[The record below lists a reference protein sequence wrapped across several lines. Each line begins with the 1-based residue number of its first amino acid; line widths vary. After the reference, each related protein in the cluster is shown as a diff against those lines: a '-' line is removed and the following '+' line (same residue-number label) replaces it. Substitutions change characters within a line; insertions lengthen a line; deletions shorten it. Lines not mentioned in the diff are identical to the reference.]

1 MKIINSLVLR
11 QINYA
16 TLAALALLAASPA
29 AAAVMDEV
37 AVKVNNESIMRSEYN
52 RTKEMLTE
60 QYRTAMPDFFKARDA
75 AAQLEKA
82 AMDKLVD
89 EALLKQKAEALK
101 IKVYDRELD
110 SGVAEIKKRFSRGP
124 DGAPLDGPAADKT
137 FRDEL
142 KREGVTQEQ
151 FRERIKRQLMVRK
164 LVEDTIKAR
173 TALPKEGELKNY
185 FDKINL
191 AVKGDTVTA
200 VTGMDEEA
208 AQDLLAV
215 SMRFKEVTAERV
227 RVRHILFKFEETAP
241 LTEKNAALKKA
252 EDAKKELDGG
262 ADFED
267 TAVKFSDDKE
277 SAAKGGDLGYIVK
290 GMLPKELEE
299 PAFSLPLGQPSGPV
313 LSQFGYHVLRVDEKR
328 IAQKLRFEQ
337 VRDDLEQLLAQSG
350 FAKELADYLK
360 GLRKEAKIQVFK

>member
-1 MKIINSLVLR
+1 MKIINSLS
-11 QINYA
+11 
-16 TLAALALLAASPA
+16 ALAFLAVSPA

-37 AVKVNNESIMRSEYN
+37 AVKINNESIMRSEYD

-60 QYRTAMPDFFKARDA
+60 QYRAAMPDFFKAKDA
-75 AAQLEKA
+75 VQQIEKA

-89 EALLKQKAEALK
+89 EALLRQKAEALK

-124 DGAPLDGPAADKT
+124 DGAPLGAEAAEKT
-137 FRDEL
+137 FREEL
-142 KREGVTQEQ
+142 RREGVTTEQ
-151 FRERIKRQLMVRK
+151 FRERIKKQLMVRK

-173 TALPKEGELKNY
+173 TAVPKEPELKAY
-185 FDKINL
+185 FDKISM

-200 VTGMDEEA
+200 VSGMEEEA

-215 SMRFKEVTAERV
+215 ALRFKELTAERV
-227 RVRHILFKFEETAP
+227 RLRHILFKAEETAQ
-241 LTEKNAALKKA
+241 LTEKNLALKRA

-262 ADFED
+262 TDFDELA
-267 TAVKFSDDKE
+267 TGRSDDKE
-277 SAAKGGDLGYIVK
+277 SAAKGGDLGYIVR

-313 LSQFGYHVLRVDEKR
+313 QTQFGYHLIRVDEKR
-328 IAQKLRFEQ
+328 IAQKLKFEQ
-337 VRDDLEQLLAQSG
+337 VSDDLEQLLAQSN
-350 FAKELADYLK
+350 FAKELANYLK
-360 GLRKEAKIQVFK
+360 ALRKDAKIQVFK